1 MTVLSKRNA
10 IVKKIKS
17 VTHPATY
24 KIADKNA
31 LILSKKCPNSKEE
44 NEFASYKE
52 IWA

>member
-17 VTHPATY
+17 VTPPATY

-44 NEFASYKE
+44 NEFASYQ
-52 IWA
+52 